1 MGRLP
6 DGNCKVISDICIPLM
21 PSQISGCGS
30 PRCSPSL
37 SHAAHPHY
45 SGWGG
50 EKWISLAAFCIAGEP
65 GHSLTCFHF
74 PLWEKSWTMNISF
87 DTELCCIWEG
97 VRQVKQ
103 NCSSYPLQCVQSQI
117 FFFYSNLLEAKT
129 STKELSSIRSLSKL
143 MFFGGD
149 SRKCIFCHFDCK
161 SFSKY
166 HTWYNWWM
174 QIALNCHNESSTY
187 VCQGN
192 SYRAS

>member
-1 MGRLP
+1 MLPIPQSCSTPSLFWMGWGKVDLSGSILHSWRTRELTHMLSLSPMREIMDYEHLFWHWAMLHLGRGETGKAKLFLLP
-6 DGNCKVISDICIPLM
+6 SSVCSISD
-21 PSQISGCGS
+21 
-30 PRCSPSL
+30 
-37 SHAAHPHY
+37 
-45 SGWGG
+45 
-50 EKWISLAAFCIAGEP
+50 
-65 GHSLTCFHF
+65 
-74 PLWEKSWTMNISF
+74 
-87 DTELCCIWEG
+87 
-97 VRQVKQ
+97 
-103 NCSSYPLQCVQSQI
+103 